1 LRNIP
6 TLTDLI
12 YTLNHSEKAAADFDK
27 VLETNAYFQR
37 EILVGDIDPDL
48 GVAINTLIRVYNQ
61 FDNENNIP
69 VAQRKPIKIFIDSNG
84 GDLDAAFTIIDSI
97 KLSKTPVWTI
107 NIGTAYS
114 GGFFIFINGHKR
126 FAAPLSTFLYH
137 EGSTANVGDAGKFN
151 NFADFYKKQL
161 ELLKKITISC
171 TNITEEMY
179 KEHQKDDWW
188 IDANEALELGICDEI
203 VDKFI

>member
-1 LRNIP
+1 
-6 TLTDLI
+6 
-12 YTLNHSEKAAADFDK
+12 
-27 VLETNAYFQR
+27 
-37 EILVGDIDPDL
+37 
-48 GVAINTLIRVYNQ
+48 
-61 FDNENNIP
+61 
-69 VAQRKPIKIFIDSNG
+69 
-84 GDLDAAFTIIDSI
+84 
-97 KLSKTPVWTI
+97 
-107 NIGTAYS
+107 
-114 GGFFIFINGHKR
+114 
-126 FAAPLSTFLYH
+126 LYH
-137 EGSTANVGDAGKFN
+137 EGSTATVGDAGKFN

>member
-1 LRNIP
+1 LRDIP

-37 EILVGDIDPDL
+37 EILVGDIDSEL

-61 FDNENNIP
+61 YDNENNIP

-84 GDLDAAFTIIDSI
+84 GELDATFTIIDSI

-107 NIGTAYS
+107 NIGCAYS

-161 ELLKKITISC
+161 ELLKKITINC

>member
-1 LRNIP
+1 MRNIP

-37 EILVGDIDPDL
+37 EILVGDIDSEL

-84 GDLDAAFTIIDSI
+84 GELDATFTIIDSI

-107 NIGTAYS
+107 NIGCAYS

-161 ELLKKITISC
+161 ELLKKITINC